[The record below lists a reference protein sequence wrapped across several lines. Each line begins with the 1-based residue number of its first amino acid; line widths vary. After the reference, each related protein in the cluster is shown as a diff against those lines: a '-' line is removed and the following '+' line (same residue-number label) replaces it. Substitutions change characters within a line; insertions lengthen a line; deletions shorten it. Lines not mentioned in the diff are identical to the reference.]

1 MSTVTPVSSTPLGY
15 PGEDDAASIPFFD
28 ARQTVLSQYANS
40 PVLLSLIDSFSDAID
55 RQSDIDAF
63 YRAVWDLTT
72 ANSYGLDVWG
82 RILGVSRALY
92 ISTGTFLG
100 FSDDTQAKP
109 FGQGIFFSGA
119 KLTAN
124 FALTD
129 AAYRNVLFAKAAL
142 NITDSSIS
150 SINAILMALFGG
162 YGNCYVR
169 DNEDMTMT
177 FVLGAAP
184 SKVDYAIITQSGV
197 LPQPVGVSFTVEYP

>member
-1 MSTVTPVSSTPLGY
+1 MKALLLLAALALGSTSSVPAPV
-15 PGEDDAASIPFFD
+15 
-28 ARQTVLSQYANS
+28 ARL
-40 PVLLSLIDSFSDAID
+40 
-55 RQSDIDAF
+55 
-63 YRAVWDLTT
+63 RAVMGDTIT
-72 ANSYGLDVWG
+72 
-82 RILGVSRALY
+82 
-92 ISTGTFLG
+92 
-100 FSDDTQAKP
+100 TQAQDDEMWALAQKVAAEKTLI
-109 FGQGIFFSGA
+109 GWSGA